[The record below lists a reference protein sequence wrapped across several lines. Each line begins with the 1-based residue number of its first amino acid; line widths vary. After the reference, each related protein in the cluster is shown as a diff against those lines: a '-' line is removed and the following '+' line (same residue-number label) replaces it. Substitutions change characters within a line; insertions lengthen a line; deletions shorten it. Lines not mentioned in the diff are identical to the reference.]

1 MTLVTFTRVG
11 WANPAGIQRPAVE
24 RVTYIL
30 EDGTLRREHWPELD
44 ATLQTPTV
52 RRELLD
58 KVKSVTL
65 RYMDVSFNWRDEWP
79 PPTLVGDPT
88 ANLRLRPV
96 AVEVTLELEDWG
108 KIVRV
113 IEIPA

>member
-1 MTLVTFTRVG
+1 VS
-11 WANPAGIQRPAVE
+11 
-24 RVTYIL
+24 YIL

-44 ATLQTPTV
+44 ATIQTPTV

-65 RYMDVSFNWRDEWP
+65 RYMDVSFNWRDQWP
-79 PPTLVGDPT
+79 PPMLAGDPT